1 MIGLLPAQDAGNVPG
16 SWPDGRPNLDPSEV
30 NATPTDETPTIAETI
45 YARKFR
51 DLLDV
56 IDALRE
62 CGLESENIPLPKI
75 AMVGPQSS
83 GKSSLIEAISQIRVP
98 RAAGTCTRCP
108 MEIRLRQGGP
118 WTCRVS
124 VRFEIAGNQRTDP
137 FDTTNEK
144 HQVEKILRRAQLAIL
159 NPGTPIE
166 IFRSLDPDTYNRP
179 SERIFSKD
187 MVVVEVNGAPVD
199 LTLIDLPG
207 VIASLWQNTHVQV
220 FHI

>member
-1 MIGLLPAQDAGNVPG
+1 MIGQLPTQDAGNVPG
-16 SWPDGRPNLDPSEV
+16 SWPDGRPNPDHNEV
-30 NATPTDETPTIAETI
+30 NATPTDVNPTIAETS

-51 DLLDV
+51 ELLDV

-98 RAAGTCTRCP
+98 RASGTCTRCP
-108 MEIRLRQGGP
+108 MDIRLRKGGQ

-124 VRFEIAGNQRTDP
+124 VRFEIAGNQHTDL
-137 FDTTNEK
+137 FDTTNDK

-166 IFRSLDPDTYNRP
+166 IFRSVDPDAYNRP
-179 SERIFSKD
+179 LEKIFSKD

-207 VIASLWQNTHVQV
+207 VIASLGQNTHVPV
-220 FHI
+220 FHV